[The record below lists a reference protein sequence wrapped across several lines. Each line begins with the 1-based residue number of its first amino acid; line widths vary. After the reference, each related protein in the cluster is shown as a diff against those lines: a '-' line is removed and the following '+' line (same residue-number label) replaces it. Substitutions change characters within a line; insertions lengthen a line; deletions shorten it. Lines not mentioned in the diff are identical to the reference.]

1 MPVTG
6 DHRAW
11 SDAYCTPF
19 LIYFSRTLSTQKIL
33 NSFMVIWRT
42 SRRYTGIIALTEY
55 MSINFQFAHPY
66 LCVVPRAS
74 KNPCLFLQ
82 PNQVFLC
89 TVPDSD
95 GCINGWV
102 SNIPNTDQRY
112 HVFLCVRLHPI
123 YCFQGGDTACVLNI
137 GPLLGPLCIIS
148 VPPAISF
155 LRGNTDIDNRKAGY
169 RSSS

>member
-1 MPVTG
+1 
-6 DHRAW
+6 
-11 SDAYCTPF
+11 
-19 LIYFSRTLSTQKIL
+19 
-33 NSFMVIWRT
+33 MVIWRT

-82 PNQVFLC
+82 PNQAFLC

-102 SNIPNTDQRY
+102 SNIPNTDQLSGI
-112 HVFLCVRLHPI
+112 FLHLEVYRRQNFWELASNPRFYLSRPGYI
-123 YCFQGGDTACVLNI
+123 VKNLNLIIFNVAIDALPFQG
-137 GPLLGPLCIIS
+137 IIS
-148 VPPAISF
+148 IRKGRLLV
-155 LRGNTDIDNRKAGY
+155 LRRFCA
-169 RSSS
+169 